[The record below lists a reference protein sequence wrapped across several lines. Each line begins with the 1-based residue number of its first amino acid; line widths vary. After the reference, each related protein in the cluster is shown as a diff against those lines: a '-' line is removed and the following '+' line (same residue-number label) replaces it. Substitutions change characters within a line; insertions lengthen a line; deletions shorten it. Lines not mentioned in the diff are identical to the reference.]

1 MLPWGVSIHLTTLT
15 GASCWAT
22 CCACPVWMSKRRAAL
37 SPPPEIILFPS
48 YGAWFGRIQTRF
60 SETCVLTLFQQTDR
74 TGAWCPYIAFPCV
87 WPFCPT
93 SYIRTCEGH
102 YAIRTNVN
110 EQKKSRLTLLSQ
122 LPTARKSATGQKE
135 SEEIESGGG
144 SATSTSFSG
153 AEETFAAVEFA
164 PKKDMVQ

>member
-1 MLPWGVSIHLTTLT
+1 M
-15 GASCWAT
+15 
-22 CCACPVWMSKRRAAL
+22 
-37 SPPPEIILFPS
+37 
-48 YGAWFGRIQTRF
+48 
-60 SETCVLTLFQQTDR
+60 
-74 TGAWCPYIAFPCV
+74 
-87 WPFCPT
+87 
-93 SYIRTCEGH
+93 
-102 YAIRTNVN
+102 RTNVN
-110 EQKKSRLTLLSQ
+110 EQMKSRLTLLSQ

>member
-1 MLPWGVSIHLTTLT
+1 M
-15 GASCWAT
+15 
-22 CCACPVWMSKRRAAL
+22 
-37 SPPPEIILFPS
+37 
-48 YGAWFGRIQTRF
+48 
-60 SETCVLTLFQQTDR
+60 
-74 TGAWCPYIAFPCV
+74 
-87 WPFCPT
+87 
-93 SYIRTCEGH
+93 
-102 YAIRTNVN
+102 RTNVN

-144 SATSTSFSG
+144 SETSRSFSG